1 MCVCMCVFVCA
12 CVCVYV
18 FMSKCVSV
26 CVVCTLC
33 LVVVVFV
40 FGLHGTIV
48 FKQYVLHARYGHA
61 LAYGLL
67 KVLPQTPEVVHVCSG
82 SP

>member
-1 MCVCMCVFVCA
+1 MFACVYLCVLV

-18 FMSKCVSV
+18 FMSKCVSI

-33 LVVVVFV
+33 LDVVFV

-67 KVLPQTPEVVHVCSG
+67 KALPQTPEVVHVCSG